1 MRLNG
6 LLTGFTCGA
15 GALVAHSLAGGRV
28 DLLTAALA
36 VVVPVALARLLV
48 GRRLTWYG
56 AGLVAAASQ
65 ATLHLVFITSC
76 ASEVGCLL
84 SPAQMA
90 TAHFLAAAFSVL
102 CALGGERAVLRAIQ
116 LVAASLGVPRFEI
129 SLPLNTESIP
139 ALVPASSYSSQWSGS
154 VAPARGPPAR

>member
-6 LLTGFTCGA
+6 LLTGLTCGA
-15 GALVAHSLAGGRV
+15 GAVVAHSLAGGRV
-28 DLLTAALA
+28 NLLTAALA

-65 ATLHLVFITSC
+65 ATLHLIFITSC

-90 TAHFLAAAFSVL
+90 ATHFLAAAFSVL

-116 LVAASLGVPRFEI
+116 LAGASFGIPRIEI
-129 SLPLNTESIP
+129 SLLPSAGSVP
-139 ALVPASSYSSQWSGS
+139 ALVPVSAYSSQWSGS
-154 VAPARGPPAR
+154 VAPARGPPAH